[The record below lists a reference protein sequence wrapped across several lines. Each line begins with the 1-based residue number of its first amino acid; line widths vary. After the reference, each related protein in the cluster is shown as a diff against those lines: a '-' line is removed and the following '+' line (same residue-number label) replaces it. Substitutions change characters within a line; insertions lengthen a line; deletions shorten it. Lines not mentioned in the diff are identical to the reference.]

1 MKASWFSIALLT
13 ACTIAFVSADYSY
26 ETRYFETKVD
36 HFGYANN
43 DTYKMR
49 YLYADQYWD
58 NDGGPIFFYTG
69 NEGSITTF
77 ANNSGLMW
85 DWAPEFRALLIF
97 AEHRYYGKS
106 MPYGPESF
114 KGPEKL
120 GYLTVEQ
127 ALADYA
133 DLLEHIRKTLPGA
146 ADSQVVSFGGSYGGM
161 LAAWF
166 RIKYPH
172 VTVAALAASAPIL
185 QFEGIT
191 PCGALAA
198 VTTRAFAKSSQ
209 LCVQAIR
216 ESWDVIKNM
225 SSTAEGAAAIAERF
239 HICGNFTPKNYTGF
253 RDWLNDLYQNL
264 AMVNYPYANSFLAPV
279 PAHPVREACKFL
291 NKTFRSNDELLEGIY
306 QAISVFQNYT
316 GQTQCNDLS
325 KGSGTL
331 DASGWDYQSCNEM
344 VMPMCSDGVNDMFYK
359 DDWDLRKY
367 RAKCEKDFHV
377 TPDVDKAVLMFGGR
391 KISAA
396 SNIIFSNGDLDPW
409 SSGGV
414 LHTISD
420 SLIAVYM
427 EGAAHHLDLRASN
440 PDDPE
445 SVVKAR
451 TLEKKYITKWLMQ
464 DARGRQPVL
473 A

>member
-1 MKASWFSIALLT
+1 MPTS
-13 ACTIAFVSADYSY
+13 CTIVLLATAVCVASVSVDYTY
-26 ETRYFETKVD
+26 EVRFFETKVD

-49 YLYADQYWD
+49 YLFADQYWLK
-58 NDGGPIFFYTG
+58 GGPIFFYTG

-77 ANNSGLMW
+77 ANNTGLMW
-85 DWAPEFRALLIF
+85 EWAQDFKALLIF

-106 MPYGPESF
+106 MPYGEHSFES
-114 KGPEKL
+114 PAHL

-133 DLLEHIRKTLPGA
+133 DLLRHIRETLPGA
-146 ADSQVVSFGGSYGGM
+146 GDSPVVSFGGSYGGM

-166 RIKYPH
+166 RMKYPH

-185 QFEGIT
+185 QFQGIT
-191 PCGALAA
+191 PCGALNA
-198 VTTRAFAKSSQ
+198 VITKAFRKESE
-209 LCVQAIR
+209 LCVEAIR
-216 ESWDVIKNM
+216 KSWDVIENM
-225 SSTAEGAAAIAERF
+225 SSTAEGAQAIAERF
-239 HICGNFTPKNYTGF
+239 HICGNYTPKNYTDL
-253 RDWLNDLYQNL
+253 RDWMTDLYANL
-264 AMVNYPYANSFLAPV
+264 AMVNYPYDNSFLAPV
-279 PAHPVREACKFL
+279 PGHPVREACKFL
-291 NKTFRSNDELLEGIY
+291 NTTFGNNDTLLDGIY

-331 DASGWDYQSCNEM
+331 DADGWNYQSCNEM

-359 DDWDLRKY
+359 KDWDLNEVRK
-367 RAKCEKDFHV
+367 KCEKDFHV
-377 TPDVDKAVLMFGGR
+377 TPDVYKAALMFGGR
-391 KISAA
+391 NISAA

-409 SSGGV
+409 SAGGV
-414 LHTISD
+414 LNTISD
-420 SLIAVYM
+420 SLIALYM

-440 PDDPE
+440 PADPE

-451 TLEKKYITKWLMQ
+451 KIEAEYITKWIRE
-464 DARGRQPVL
+464 AYSN
-473 A
+473 

>member
-1 MKASWFSIALLT
+1 MQASWRTAVLT
-13 ACTIAFVSADYSY
+13 TAACTIAFVSADYSY

-49 YLYADQYWD
+49 YLIADQYWD
-58 NDGGPIFFYTG
+58 HNGGPIFFYTG

-106 MPYGPESF
+106 MPYGPQSF
-114 KGPEKL
+114 KSPDKL

-133 DLLEHIRKTLPGA
+133 DLLEHIRHTLPGA
-146 ADSQVVSFGGSYGGM
+146 ANSQVVSFGGSYGGM

-185 QFEGIT
+185 QFQGLT
-191 PCGALAA
+191 PCGALSA

-216 ESWDVIKNM
+216 NSWDVIKNM
-225 SSTAEGAAAIAERF
+225 SSTVEGAAAIAERF
-239 HICGNFTPKNYTGF
+239 HICGNYTPKNYTAF

-264 AMVNYPYANSFLAPV
+264 AMVNYPYQNDFLA
-279 PAHPVREACKFL
+279 
-291 NKTFRSNDELLEGIY
+291 D
-306 QAISVFQNYT
+306 
-316 GQTQCNDLS
+316 
-325 KGSGTL
+325 
-331 DASGWDYQSCNEM
+331 
-344 VMPMCSDGVNDMFYK
+344 
-359 DDWDLRKY
+359 RK
-367 RAKCEKDFHV
+367 
-377 TPDVDKAVLMFGGR
+377 
-391 KISAA
+391 
-396 SNIIFSNGDLDPW
+396 
-409 SSGGV
+409 
-414 LHTISD
+414 
-420 SLIAVYM
+420 
-427 EGAAHHLDLRASN
+427 
-440 PDDPE
+440 
-445 SVVKAR
+445 SVV
-451 TLEKKYITKWLMQ
+451 
-464 DARGRQPVL
+464 
-473 A
+473 